1 MVLLMKKLLSILVLS
16 LSLSGNA
23 YAEIKYLLCKD
34 TDLYPK
40 KNIYGIKNDFFS
52 EKGQVVAISYRENIT
67 KIWGE
72 NSSNIFQFTLIND
85 GSEYKFEYPK
95 NVFDAST
102 PRWLNFKEKI
112 FLDINNLSGADF
124 YYFEWGYINKVT
136 LKGQVIYNIRK
147 DENTKYIRTK
157 DRFIVHFQCEPVKP
171 KI

>member
-1 MVLLMKKLLSILVLS
+1 MPCFRRFVASSPLF
-16 LSLSGNA
+16 SG
-23 YAEIKYLLCKD
+23 YE
-34 TDLYPK
+34 
-40 KNIYGIKNDFFS
+40 
-52 EKGQVVAISYRENIT
+52 V
-67 KIWGE
+67 
-72 NSSNIFQFTLIND
+72 
-85 GSEYKFEYPK
+85 
-95 NVFDAST
+95 
-102 PRWLNFKEKI
+102 

>member
-1 MVLLMKKLLSILVLS
+1 MKKLLSIIVLS
-16 LSLSGNA
+16 FLLFGNV

-34 TDLYPK
+34 TYLDPK
-40 KNIYGIKNDFFS
+40 TDTYGVKNDFFS
-52 EKGQVVAISYRENIT
+52 EEGQVVAISYRENIT

-72 NSSNIFQFTLIND
+72 DSSNIFQFTLIND

-95 NVFDAST
+95 DVFDAST
-102 PRWLNFKEKI
+102 PSWLNFKEKT
-112 FLDINNLSGADF
+112 FLDIRKWGGADT

-136 LKGQVIYNIRK
+136 LKGQVIYNIKK

-157 DRFIVHFQCEPVKP
+157 DRFSVHFQCEQVKP